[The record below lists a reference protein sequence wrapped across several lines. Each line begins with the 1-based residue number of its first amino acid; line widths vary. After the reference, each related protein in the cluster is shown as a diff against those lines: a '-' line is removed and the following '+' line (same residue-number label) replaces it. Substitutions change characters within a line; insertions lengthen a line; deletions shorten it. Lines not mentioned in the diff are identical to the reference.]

1 MNRIKSATLIIFL
14 GLFSVSC
21 STLAPLQTWHKPSE
35 IAKMTEPP
43 SDISEAFDIL
53 AIEGNDINTARE
65 LIKSTPQDFA
75 LPTASRQAFISHLSL
90 QHDEC
95 LKFTLR
101 ILENSPDT
109 VDGLYFLQQLTRQ
122 YEDLLYEKDNLIRSL
137 EKSLRKS
144 KTPLIIN
151 YLTRLLYR
159 IYDHEGDTEKA
170 EETLERG
177 GWLFQSRHIGPVAPY
192 SYYGLEFSEMVT
204 STEALQNTKF
214 AGRTRFVKQSDAL
227 QTEMVIS
234 RDSDAGIHLA
244 ESYFKLP
251 LQSEKESLTLIIR
264 SSQGY
269 RIFVDNQEILRRA
282 GESQS
287 KPRLQMAN
295 LKLSGGWHR
304 IRIASVAAGNS
315 SVHVSLL
322 KSNGEPL
329 IEKHTFQP
337 HPIPETSRPLAPREF
352 SLLKQ
357 FDTLSLSQ
365 IVDTKYHLLLK
376 SLISTNPFIHA
387 PEVARSLLR
396 PIQSKASES
405 ALFHYSL
412 AKLSQTKNNSKGQ
425 QISHLETARR
435 LSNNVPLYVLEL
447 VKRTVSNEPEKALN
461 MIMSLEKSSKPSP
474 QITLLKFAIYKLRG
488 WLQFADKTYKQA
500 LGGWLAQDNILGAL
514 SYFRSRKDVE
524 TVRQL
529 EERFINGSGSYAED
543 AKLRLKQYRGQPAE
557 LEPLLKRALA
567 SKASSRASY
576 VDLARFYLSQS
587 KPEEAIKV
595 ANDYLKKNPD
605 STEMMRV
612 AISGLQILG
621 DNDKLFKFINTH
633 QDYLSSNLEFEILR
647 ASLENRV
654 IGLPHRNSKLAKL
667 LEVDPITIASE
678 PLRKQW
684 QKHGTVR
691 LLDRHVD
698 YVRANGHA
706 LSMTHFL
713 TRLMTKEAADKAGE
727 IPIQEGVVRLSLR
740 TIKPSGLSIDAEHH
754 RGKSD
759 FSFAS
764 LAPGDTIED
773 QSVTI
778 SEPRSR
784 DGGYQQIFYFQDS
797 APNLRS
803 EFIVVTPN
811 NMKLEYRSY
820 NGAPKPKIIKEA
832 NETIYVWR
840 RDNVPAQKP
849 EPHSVHSREFTPF
862 VVVSHGLTNQ
872 SARQQNAGLYYGAF
886 RGSYDITLTAKKLI
900 SDDDSAQRK
909 AEKIFSWILQEIK
922 PGNEFSP
929 AETLKNKEG
938 NRFALFAVMLDA
950 VGVKSE
956 IALTR
961 SDFTYQVEPQYP
973 DTRYY
978 NIPLLKI
985 MDGKKTTWARISRRL
1000 SWLGKLQPDLQN
1012 SSYIL
1017 ASDPQAKPTR
1027 FTNTDIANWYSKSRI
1042 ELSITAT
1049 GQAIGAL
1056 HITLPYGIGESLR
1069 QPLSVIS
1076 EKNKAQVLTR
1086 WIGSIIQGF
1095 DAFDYEFSPPSDN
1108 PAQPVSLVIKIASR
1122 SLLQVAEGKVMLPRF
1137 FDNFI
1142 ASEMIGTPSL
1152 SEYIKLSDRTVPLLF
1167 RGLKEDMTV
1176 VLKFKSKLG
1185 LPSRSP
1191 KSWTRKSKWGKFEQ
1205 SFEWDQ
1211 KANTAT
1217 LRRVV
1222 DMPHT
1227 RISTSDYIEFLDLI
1241 HELRL
1246 RIRDQLVIDAVL

>member
-1 MNRIKSATLIIFL
+1 MKSIKSVNIITLL

-21 STLAPLQTWHKPSE
+21 STLAPLQNWNKPSD
-35 IAKMTEPP
+35 IAKLKVPP
-43 SDISEAFDIL
+43 SDLSQAFDIL
-53 AIEGNDINTARE
+53 AVEGNNMARAQN
-65 LIKSTPQDFA
+65 LISSRPEDSTLPA
-75 LPTASRQAFISHLSL
+75 LSRQAFLSHLNL
-90 QHDEC
+90 QHDEW
-95 LKFTLR
+95 LKITR
-101 ILENSPDT
+101 SILENSPDT
-109 VDGLYFLQQLTRQ
+109 IDSLYFLQQLTRQ
-122 YEDLLYEKDNLIRSL
+122 YEDLYYEKEALIRSL
-137 EKSLRKS
+137 EKSLLKS
-144 KTPLIIN
+144 KNPLIIN

-170 EETLERG
+170 GKTLTRG
-177 GWLFQSRHIGPVAPY
+177 GWLFKSKYIGPVAPY
-192 SYYGLEFSEMVT
+192 SYYGLDFSEAVT
-204 STEALQNTKF
+204 FPEPLQNTKF
-214 AGRTRFVKQSDAL
+214 AGQTRFVKQSDSM
-227 QTEMVIS
+227 QTEMVMN
-234 RDSDAGIHLA
+234 RDSDAGVHLA
-244 ESYFKLP
+244 ESYFELP
-251 LQSEKESLTLIIR
+251 PQSEKELLTLIIA
-264 SSQGY
+264 SSHGY
-269 RIFVDNQEILRRA
+269 RVFVDNQEIVRRA

-287 KPRLQMAN
+287 KARMQMAN
-295 LKLSGGWHR
+295 LKLSGGWHKLR
-304 IRIASVAAGNS
+304 VASVASGNTS
-315 SVHVSLL
+315 IHVALL
-322 KSNGEPL
+322 KSNGEP
-329 IEKHTFQP
+329 IVQEHTFQP
-337 HPIPETSRPLAPREF
+337 RPISEESRVLAPIEF

-357 FDTLSLSQ
+357 FDALSVSQ
-365 IVDTKYHLLLK
+365 TANTKYHLLLK
-376 SLISTNPFIHA
+376 SLICTNPFIHA
-387 PEVARSLLR
+387 PDIARFLLR
-396 PIQSKASES
+396 PIQAQASES

-425 QISHLETARR
+425 QISHLERARR
-435 LSNNVPLYVLEL
+435 LSKDIPLFVLEL
-447 VKRTVSNEPEKALN
+447 VKRTVSDEPEKALN
-461 MIMSLEKSSKPSP
+461 MINMLEKSSKPP
-474 QITLLKFAIYKLRG
+474 QQITLLKFAIYKLRG
-488 WLQFADKTYKQA
+488 WLQFADKTYKKV

-514 SYFRSRKDVE
+514 SYFRSRKDVNI
-524 TVRQL
+524 VREL
-529 EERFINGSGSYAED
+529 EERFVKGSGSYAED
-543 AKLRLKQYRGQPAE
+543 AKLRLKQYRGPSAE
-557 LEPLLKRALA
+557 LEPMLKRSLT

-576 VDLARFYLSQS
+576 LELAKFYLAHS
-587 KPEEAIKV
+587 KPKEAIKI
-595 ANDYLKKNPD
+595 ANDYLEKHPD

-621 DNDKLFKFINTH
+621 DNNELIRFINAH
-633 QDYLSSNLEFEILR
+633 QDYLSSNLDFEVLR
-647 ASLENRV
+647 SALENRN
-654 IGLPHRNSKLAKL
+654 IGLPHENSKLAKL
-667 LEVDPITIASE
+667 LDIDPILVASE
-678 PLRKQW
+678 PLSEQW

-698 YVRANGHA
+698 YLRTTGHA

-727 IPIQEGVVRLSLR
+727 IPIRDGVVRLSLR

-797 APNLRS
+797 SPNLRS
-803 EFIVVTPN
+803 EFVVVAPN
-811 NMKLEYRSY
+811 EIKLEYRSY
-820 NGAPKPKIIKEA
+820 NGAPKPKIIREGK
-832 NETIYVWR
+832 ETIYVWR
-840 RDNVPAQKP
+840 RDNVPALKP

-862 VVVSHGLTNQ
+862 VVVSHGLTTQ

-886 RGSYDITLTAKKLI
+886 RGSYDITLAAKKLI
-900 SDDDSAQRK
+900 GKNDSVQRK
-909 AEKIFSWILQEIK
+909 SEKIFSWILQEIK

-950 VGVKSE
+950 VGVKSK

-961 SDFTYQVEPQYP
+961 SDFTYRVEPSYP
-973 DTRYY
+973 DTRFY
-978 NIPLLKI
+978 NIPLLQI
-985 MDGKKTTWARISRRL
+985 VDGEKTIWARISRRL

-1017 ASDPQAKPTR
+1017 ASDPQAKPR
-1027 FTNTDIANWYSKSRI
+1027 KFSNTEVANWYSKSRI

-1108 PAQPVSLVIKIASR
+1108 PAQPVDLVIKIASR
-1122 SLLQVAEGKVMLPRF
+1122 SLLQISEGKVMLPRF
-1137 FDNFI
+1137 FDNFV

-1152 SEYIKLSDRTVPLLF
+1152 SEYIKLSDRSVPLLF

-1185 LPSRSP
+1185 LPSRFP
-1191 KSWTRKSKWGKFEQ
+1191 KSWTRQSKWGKFEQ
-1205 SFEWDQ
+1205 SFEWNQ
-1211 KANTAT
+1211 KINTAI

-1227 RISTSDYIEFLDLI
+1227 RISTSDYTEFLDLI